1 MFKSRSGLRN
11 AGAVAAVWLALLLS
25 WEGAYRVVG
34 WKPYV
39 FPAPSHVVDAA
50 AAMLGATTRFG
61 EDLHAGWPWTMPGEA
76 VGGGAPAREQPRF
89 FQSPMV
95 VAVGV
100 SVVRLVVGFAV
111 AAALGLGLGLLMWR
125 YRFVDALI
133 GPLFLG
139 LQTLPSVCWVP
150 LAVLT
155 LGINEKGILF
165 VLVMGSFS
173 AVAISLRDGLRNVP
187 PLYRVAGLMLG
198 ARRYPLYRHVLLPS
212 SMPALANTL
221 RQGFAFAWRSLMG
234 GELVLMVQRR
244 GLGYLL
250 NVGRDFA
257 DVAQVVAVM
266 VAMVAIGMM
275 VDRWVFAVIERKVRT
290 RFGLDGV
297 R

>member
-1 MFKSRSGLRN
+1 VCIRRSGLRS
-11 AGAVAAVWLALLLS
+11 AGLVAAVWLAALLS
-25 WEGAYRVVG
+25 WESAYRVVG

-39 FPAPSHVVDAA
+39 FPAPSHVADAA
-50 AAMLGATTRFG
+50 AAMFGVTTRFG
-61 EDLHAGWPWTMPGEA
+61 EELHAGWPWSPPGQA
-76 VGGGAPAREQPRF
+76 GAPAAPRKEPPVW
-89 FQSPMV
+89 QSPMV
-95 VAVGV
+95 VAIGV
-100 SVVRLVVGFAV
+100 SAVRLVVGFAI
-111 AAALGLGLGLLMWR
+111 AAVLGVGLGLLMWR
-125 YRFVDALI
+125 YRFVDSLL

-155 LGINEKGILF
+155 LGINERGILF

-187 PLYRVAGLMLG
+187 PLMRIAGLMLG

-212 SMPALANTL
+212 SMPALANTM

-234 GELVLMVQRR
+234 GELVLAVQRR
-244 GLGYLL
+244 GLGFLL

-266 VAMVAIGMM
+266 AAMVAIGML
-275 VDRWVFAVIERKVRT
+275 VDRWVFATIERKVRT
-290 RFGLDGV
+290 RFGLESA

>member
-1 MFKSRSGLRN
+1 MRRSWLRN
-11 AGAVAAVWLALLLS
+11 AGAVAAVWVTVLLA
-25 WEGAYRVVG
+25 WEGAYRLVG
-34 WKPYV
+34 WKAYV

-50 AAMLGATTRFG
+50 ASMLGATTRFG
-61 EDLHAGWPWTMPGEA
+61 EELHEGWPWTLPGDGESPGSARKQPSFFESALVSA
-76 VGGGAPAREQPRF
+76 VGTSA
-89 FQSPMV
+89 
-95 VAVGV
+95 
-100 SVVRLVVGFAV
+100 VRLVVGFVISAV
-111 AAALGLGLGLLMWR
+111 LGLGLGLLMWR
-125 YRFVDALI
+125 IRFVDALV

-173 AVAISLRDGLRNVP
+173 AVAISLRDGLRSVP
-187 PLYRVAGLMLG
+187 PVFRIAGLMLG
-198 ARRYPLYRHVLLPS
+198 ARRYALYRHVLLPA

-234 GELVLMVQRR
+234 GELVLTVQRR
-244 GLGYLL
+244 GLGFLL

-266 VAMVAIGMM
+266 ATMVAIGMI
-275 VDRWVFAVIERKVRT
+275 VDRWVFAVIERKVRA
-290 RFGLDGV
+290 RFGLDGA